1 MSVEIEWN
9 GHYVYKKY
17 TGNVTP
23 QELKMKDAK
32 ILSDI
37 RFASLAFIISDFLAV
52 SDIDFS
58 TDEIITHT
66 KLHGIPSIYNPQL
79 KVLLVADKASIR
91 KKLVFYIENMQ
102 STEWEIKL
110 FKTMEEAYRFMQLK

>member
-32 ILSDI
+32 VLSDI
-37 RFASLAFIISDFLAV
+37 RFASLSYIISDFLAANH
-52 SDIDFS
+52 IDFS
-58 TDEIITHT
+58 TDEIITHS

-79 KVLLVADKASIR
+79 KVILVADKPSIR
-91 KKLVFYIENMQ
+91 KKLVLYIENMQ
-102 STEWEIKL
+102 TAEWEIKL
-110 FKTMEEAYRFMQLK
+110 FKTLEEAYRFAQLK

>member
-52 SDIDFS
+52 SNIDFS